1 MSEYEPD
8 GLDSALRVLA
18 ADAAAP
24 PTLSGGQ
31 IRRRGE
37 ARGRRRRVVAATAA
51 VVVLGAG
58 AVVGV
63 PWLMD
68 GNKEVRR
75 PVATDP
81 PNPSLSAPAP
91 AYTGARVDIRTK
103 VLTFEPAGEKARSFR
118 LTMRDDVTAGSA
130 KVRYKDPRR
139 KIPAL
144 LSDPPDNSYNLE
156 ASWVVELS
164 LPSGEV
170 LYLFADDAS
179 GSPMNRSVLRVPAAD
194 AGWVYDRLNVGDT
207 VTLE

>member
-1 MSEYEPD
+1 MSEHERD
-8 GLDSALRVLA
+8 ELDSALRVLA
-18 ADAAAP
+18 ADASVP

-37 ARGRRRRVVAATAA
+37 ARGRRRRAVAATAA
-51 VVVLGAG
+51 VVVLSAG
-58 AVVGV
+58 ATVGV
-63 PWLMD
+63 PWVMD
-68 GNKEVRR
+68 GHKEIRR

-81 PNPSLSAPAP
+81 PSPSLSAPVP
-91 AYTGARVDIRTK
+91 ASTRARIDVRTK
-103 VLTFEPAGEKARSFR
+103 VLTLEPAGEKARSFR

-130 KVRYKDPRR
+130 KVRYKNPRR

-144 LSDPPDNSYNLE
+144 LSVPPDSTYYVE

>member
-1 MSEYEPD
+1 MSEHEPD
-8 GLDSALRVLA
+8 ELGSALRVLA
-18 ADAAAP
+18 ADASVP

-37 ARGRRRRVVAATAA
+37 ARGRRRRALVATAA
-51 VVVLGAG
+51 VVVLGTG
-58 AVVGV
+58 AAVGV
-63 PWLMD
+63 PWVMD
-68 GNKEVRR
+68 GHKEDRR
-75 PVATDP
+75 PVAIDP
-81 PNPSLSAPAP
+81 PSPSSSAPVPGSAP
-91 AYTGARVDIRTK
+91 PRIDIRTK
-103 VLTFEPAGEKARSFR
+103 VLTLQPAGGKVRSFR

-130 KVRYKDPRR
+130 KVKYKDPKR

-144 LSDPPDNSYNLE
+144 LSAPPDTGYEVE

-207 VTLE
+207 VTLT